1 MKVKTLPCERLTW
14 AECGALNTLNGRCD
28 TNCHLDHPRRSFK
41 RGIWVSGWH
50 KGKNCLREPVYLKN
64 VPCCSSLNC
73 LSSLE
78 WKNVGH
84 GGEAC
89 QKSLL
94 ELQWN
99 GCVCAQKGL
108 RLVFTS
114 ALSYPD
120 VVFFIFFLIEFN
132 ILRNAQSSLAPRH
145 KRKKPQQHPLTLP
158 PCASQQTFPN
168 KCWRWQ
174 TGLGATGWR
183 VLNCALQSPAPR
195 KDEDGEQIMRVGFAN
210 SGHRPHL
217 AGLGSTEKDNY
228 RILLHDGC
236 SAEPASC

>member
-1 MKVKTLPCERLTW
+1 MPQILSVTSGHEDTVLGYGGENTSTW
-14 AECGALNTLNGRCD
+14 KARTGECGALNSLKERCD

-41 RGIWVSGWH
+41 RGMHVLGWH

-64 VPCCSSLNC
+64 VPCCSSLKC

-99 GCVCAQKGL
+99 GRVCAQKGL
-108 RLVFTS
+108 RLVVFTS

-120 VVFFIFFLIEFN
+120 VVFFIFF
-132 ILRNAQSSLAPRH
+132 
-145 KRKKPQQHPLTLP
+145 
-158 PCASQQTFPN
+158 
-168 KCWRWQ
+168 
-174 TGLGATGWR
+174 
-183 VLNCALQSPAPR
+183 
-195 KDEDGEQIMRVGFAN
+195 
-210 SGHRPHL
+210 
-217 AGLGSTEKDNY
+217 
-228 RILLHDGC
+228 
-236 SAEPASC
+236 

>member
-1 MKVKTLPCERLTW
+1 MGIRVTQRQKLFEGTCLFEKRALLLQSELFVFLGMKECRTW
-14 AECGALNTLNGRCD
+14 RGGVPEKPFGIAMKWLCLCSEGSQACVHIC
-28 TNCHLDHPRRSFK
+28 FK
-41 RGIWVSGWH
+41 LSW
-50 KGKNCLREPVYLKN
+50 
-64 VPCCSSLNC
+64 CC
-73 LSSLE
+73 
-78 WKNVGH
+78 
-84 GGEAC
+84 
-89 QKSLL
+89 
-94 ELQWN
+94 
-99 GCVCAQKGL
+99 
-108 RLVFTS
+108 
-114 ALSYPD
+114 
-120 VVFFIFFLIEFN
+120 FFYFFLIEFN

-228 RILLHDGC
+228 RILLRDGC

>member
-1 MKVKTLPCERLTW
+1 MEVIMLLLERLTQAGW
-14 AECGALNTLNGRCD
+14 GAWNSLNERCD
-28 TNCHLDHPRRSFK
+28 TNSHFDHPRRSFK
-41 RGIWVSGWH
+41 RGMHVLGWH

-99 GCVCAQKGL
+99 GRVCAQKGL
-108 RLVFTS
+108 RLVVFTS

-132 ILRNAQSSLAPRH
+132 ILRNAQSSPAPRH
-145 KRKKPQQHPLTLP
+145 KRKNLNNIHW
-158 PCASQQTFPN
+158 PCHHVLPN
-168 KCWRWQ
+168 KHSQ
-174 TGLGATGWR
+174 TNTGDD
-183 VLNCALQSPAPR
+183 
-195 KDEDGEQIMRVGFAN
+195 K
-210 SGHRPHL
+210 
-217 AGLGSTEKDNY
+217 
-228 RILLHDGC
+228 
-236 SAEPASC
+236 SA